1 MIEIMK
7 STGII
12 RRVDD
17 LGRIVIPKEIRM
29 TYGIEDGSPI
39 EIFTDS
45 DGIILRKYR
54 AENELMNTVNVL
66 SDTVEGYIDDLD
78 CEKVQQIRK
87 HIEEIRGLLKR
98 RRNENE

>member
-1 MIEIMK
+1 MK
-7 STGII
+7 ATGII
-12 RRVDD
+12 RRIDD
-17 LGRIVIPKEIRM
+17 LGRIVIPKEIRRI
-29 TYGIEDGSPI
+29 YGIADVTPI

-54 AENELMNTVNVL
+54 TEDELMNTVNVL
-66 SDTVEGYIDDLD
+66 SDAVEGYIDDLD

-98 RRNENE
+98 RGNENE

>member
-1 MIEIMK
+1 MRA
-7 STGII
+7 TGII
-12 RRVDD
+12 RRIDD

-29 TYGIEDGSPI
+29 AHGIEDGTPI

-54 AENELMNTVNVL
+54 AEDELMNTVNVL
-66 SDTVEGYIDDLD
+66 SDAVEGYIDDLD
-78 CEKVQQIRK
+78 CEKVKQIRK

-98 RRNENE
+98 RSNENE

>member
-1 MIEIMK
+1 MK
-7 STGII
+7 ATGII
-12 RRVDD
+12 RRIDD
-17 LGRIVIPKEIRM
+17 FGRIVIPKEIQRI
-29 TYGIEDGSPI
+29 YGIADGTPI

-54 AENELMNTVNVL
+54 AEDELMNTVNVL
-66 SDTVEGYIDDLD
+66 SDAVEGYIDDLD

>member
-1 MIEIMK
+1 MRA
-7 STGII
+7 TGIM
-12 RRVDD
+12 RRIDN
-17 LGRIVIPKEIRM
+17 LGRIVIPKEIRR
-29 TYGIEDGSPI
+29 TYGIEDGDLV

-54 AENELMNTVNVL
+54 VEDELMNTVNVL
-66 SDTVEGYIDDLD
+66 SDAVEGYIDDLD

>member
-1 MIEIMK
+1 MK
-7 STGII
+7 ATGII
-12 RRVDD
+12 RRIDD
-17 LGRIVIPKEIRM
+17 LGRIVIPKEIRRI
-29 TYGIEDGSPI
+29 YGIADGTPI

-54 AENELMNTVNVL
+54 TEDELMNTVNVL
-66 SDTVEGYIDDLD
+66 SDAVEGYIDDLD

-98 RRNENE
+98 RGNENE